1 MAMMRLTRLLNT
13 SGKRL
18 ISWAKKAL
26 IGVIVVIIVFFIGR
40 IYESQRGPAL
50 HRWHTWTADEMT
62 AGEIDHATFAD
73 YQAREATIFRD
84 MKNNIT
90 DTLNADEKT
99 AINRFYARSLVYPDK
114 FQPDWNRSFILLPEG
129 KPRGA
134 AVLLHGLTDSPYSVR
149 YLAQRYQQQGFIAVV
164 PRLPG
169 HGTAPGALT
178 GVDREQWIATTRM
191 AVREATRLAGND
203 VPLHIVGYSN
213 GGALAMKYALD
224 SLEDQSLRRPQQ
236 IILLS
241 PMIGVTAFA
250 RFAGLAGLPAIF
262 PAFARAAWLNVVPE
276 FNPYK
281 YNSFPV
287 KAARQSW
294 LLSQALQQQIVQESQ
309 NKRLAELAPV
319 LTFQSVMDSTVSTR
333 AVVDSL
339 YRYLPDNGSELVI
352 FDINQAANLRALFRP
367 SSYSAVNTLLPPA
380 PRLYTTTV
388 ITNAAPDTNQTV
400 ARSTEAGA
408 LTETVAPLQIAW
420 PQDMYSLSHV
430 AVPFPLTDSLYGR
443 DPQERNRYGIS
454 LGTISLRG
462 ETATLSVGLDTLMRV
477 TSNPF
482 FPWMMARVQQHI
494 ACSDRPD
501 VIACLREAV
510 SEQGKVQKGADSDTG
525 ERAGGGVAEQTN
537 EAGTY
542 AQKNT
547 DTGKVEGLN

>member
-1 MAMMRLTRLLNT
+1 MMRFTRLLNK
-13 SGKRL
+13 SGL
-18 ISWAKKAL
+18 TMISFAKKAV
-26 IGVIVVIIVFFIGR
+26 IGLLVVVIVFFIGR

-62 AGEIDHATFAD
+62 AIEIDHATFAE
-73 YQAREATIFRD
+73 YQTREEAIFRD
-84 MKNNIT
+84 MKSKVT
-90 DTLNADEKT
+90 DTLNDDEKT
-99 AINRFYARSLVYPDK
+99 AINRFYAQSLVYPDK
-114 FQPDWNRSFILLPEG
+114 FQPDWNRSFILLPQG

-134 AVLLHGLTDSPYSVR
+134 AVLLHGLTDSPYSVH
-149 YLAQRYQQQGFIAVV
+149 YLAQRYQRQGFIAVA

-178 GVDREQWIATTRM
+178 GVDRDEWIATTRL
-191 AVREATRLAGND
+191 AVREATRLAGAD
-203 VPLHIVGYSN
+203 MPLHIIGYSN
-213 GGALAMKYALD
+213 GGALALKYALD
-224 SLEDQSLRRPQQ
+224 SLEDKSLRRPQQ

-250 RFAGLAGLPAIF
+250 RFAGLAGLPSIF
-262 PAFARAAWLNVVPE
+262 PAFARAAWLNIVPE

-294 LLSQALQQQIVQESQ
+294 LLSQMLQQQIVQEAQSQ
-309 NKRLAELAPV
+309 RLGELAPV

-367 SSYSAVNTLLPPA
+367 SLYSAVNTLLPPA
-380 PRLYTTTV
+380 PRPYGTTV
-388 ITNAAPDTNQTV
+388 VTNAAPDTYETV
-400 ARSTEAGA
+400 ARTTFAGTR
-408 LTETVAPLQIAW
+408 TETITPLHIAW

-443 DPQERNRYGIS
+443 EPAEKNRYGIS
-454 LGTISLRG
+454 IGTISLRG
-462 ETATLSVGLDTLMRV
+462 ETSTLSVGLDTLMRV

-482 FPWMMARVQQHI
+482 YPWMMTRIEHHI

-501 VIACLREAV
+501 VGACLHAQATAE
-510 SEQGKVQKGADSDTG
+510 SE
-525 ERAGGGVAEQTN
+525 
-537 EAGTY
+537 
-542 AQKNT
+542 
-547 DTGKVEGLN
+547 

>member
-1 MAMMRLTRLLNT
+1 MAMMRLTRLLDT
-13 SGKRL
+13 SGKTI
-18 ISWAKKAL
+18 ISWGKRAF
-26 IGVIVVIIVFFIGR
+26 IGLMVVVIVFFIGR
-40 IYESQRGPAL
+40 VYESQRGPTL

-62 AGEIDHATFAD
+62 ASEIDRATFAD
-73 YQAREATIFRD
+73 YQARETAIFRD
-84 MKNNIT
+84 LKSKVT
-90 DTLNADEKT
+90 DTLNDDEKT
-99 AINRFYARSLVYPDK
+99 PINRFYSQSLVYPGK
-114 FQPDWNRSFILLPEG
+114 FQPDWNRSFVLLPQG
-129 KPRGA
+129 KPRGV
-134 AVLLHGLTDSPYSVR
+134 AVLLHGLTDSPYSVH
-149 YLAQRYQQQGFIAVV
+149 YLALRYQQQGFVAVV

-224 SLEDQSLRRPQQ
+224 SLEDSSLRRPQQ

-294 LLSQALQQQIVQESQ
+294 LLSQALQQQIVQEAQS
-309 NKRLAELAPV
+309 KRLAALAPV
-319 LTFQSVMDSTVSTR
+319 LTFQSIMDSTVSTR

-367 SSYSAVNTLLPPA
+367 TLYSAVNTLLPPA
-380 PRLYTTTV
+380 PRPYRTTV
-388 ITNAAPDTNQTV
+388 ITNTDSGTNETV
-400 ARSTEAGA
+400 ARTTLAGA
-408 LTETVAPLQIAW
+408 QEETVTPLHIAW
-420 PQDMYSLSHV
+420 PQDMYSLSHI

-443 DPQERNRYGIS
+443 EPAEKNRYGIS
-454 LGTISLRG
+454 IGTISLRG

-482 FPWMMARVQQHI
+482 FPWMMTRIQQHI
-494 ACSDRPD
+494 DCSHQTN
-501 VIACLREAV
+501 VAACLR
-510 SEQGKVQKGADSDTG
+510 SE
-525 ERAGGGVAEQTN
+525 
-537 EAGTY
+537 
-542 AQKNT
+542 
-547 DTGKVEGLN
+547 